1 MENEASKEGRSLA
14 DFNYACVGYSV
25 FLDRGG
31 NDPGIYKQAEKAE
44 LPVCVGL
51 EVVLSV
57 CVHMRPPFQFVNVE
71 MLGV

>member
-1 MENEASKEGRSLA
+1 MEIDASKEGRTLT

-31 NDPGIYKQAEKAE
+31 NDPGIDKQAEKAE

-57 CVHMRPPFQFVNVE
+57 CTHHFG
-71 MLGV
+71 L